1 MWEKYPSPSSIV
13 LHLFIY
19 GTPFSYVCFIYLQY
33 LVESGWAC
41 NGKMVAVTQPRRVAA
56 VSLASRVAD
65 EMGTPLGQTV
75 GYSIRFDEQVSKHT
89 RLKFLTDG
97 MLLREMLSDP
107 LLQRYCV
114 IMVDE
119 VHERSLNTD
128 ILLSLL
134 KKIAKVSI
142 PTLIVN
148 FSKQQINLVIL
159 SCLETSRVATYN
171 FVRNYGCRGAQ
182 GLLHAHQK

>member
-1 MWEKYPSPSSIV
+1 
-13 LHLFIY
+13 
-19 GTPFSYVCFIYLQY
+19 
-33 LVESGWAC
+33 
-41 NGKMVAVTQPRRVAA
+41 MVAVTQPRRVAA

-65 EMGTPLGQTV
+65 EVGTPLGQIV
-75 GYSIRFDEQVSKHT
+75 GYSIRFDEQLSKQT

-97 MLLREMLSDP
+97 MLLREMLTDP
-107 LLQRYCV
+107 LLQKYCV

-142 PTLIVN
+142 
-148 FSKQQINLVIL
+148 SKHL
-159 SCLETSRVATYN
+159 CETTTR
-171 FVRNYGCRGAQ
+171 
-182 GLLHAHQK
+182 L